1 MSILPVAA
9 TVLFVGHSLIGPQ
22 LPGLV
27 EAALR
32 AGGHVHPVEAQV
44 INGSPLS
51 WNWDHSAEAEG
62 VDGRAVLARGG
73 VGALVLTEGLPLA
86 FQITWNDTAGQIAQW
101 GKAARAASPEARI
114 YLLETWHDLDSGTPV
129 DGDPNSRL
137 SWRERLDAD
146 LPAWEQAAAAA
157 SAQLGGAPVQ
167 LIPAGQAM
175 ARMADAIARG
185 EVPGLT
191 SPQDLFEDKIHP
203 NAKGLYFVAMVNVAA
218 LTGASPEGLPAK
230 LTRTWASRD
239 AVISDELAA
248 VMQRIAWEAVS
259 GYKSPS
265 PEALAVVEQAQPVQ
279 AAVAEPATAPP
290 PPPAANAA
298 LPDGLTPITNPSLAM
313 NLAGVNDWT
322 VEQPFLD
329 VMKTARPWIGHLP
342 GQWGG
347 WGHDELAKGGYLD
360 AEGWPKAMPP
370 ELSAIATVMLTDLPP
385 DAGGIAGRYLLRYEG
400 QGNLSV
406 GGRGQVVQSI
416 PGRVLFDFTPGEGP
430 VIVTIDR
437 IDPADPIR
445 RITVVREDRAGL
457 LDAGQIFN
465 PDFLTRM
472 RGVKMLRFM
481 DWMATN
487 GSPLVSADQLP
498 QAADYTWARVG
509 VPMAAMVA
517 LANELQADAW
527 FNVPHKADDGLARA
541 LAEAARDGLAPGRR
555 AWVEYSNE
563 VWNWGF
569 EQAHWADEQGKTRWG
584 DADKAVW
591 MQFYGHRAA
600 EIADIWADAFGAEA
614 PDRLVRVITTQT
626 GWKGLEEALLTS
638 PPSVAEGRPMP
649 ATRFDA
655 YAVTGYFGGSLGSEA
670 GAALV
675 KGWLEQTGSGPGN
688 YDGALKL
695 AARELRDGSLSGSE
709 DGSLKGLRD
718 LFAYQAQV
726 ASAYGLDLVMYEG
739 GSHAAAAPA
748 LNDDV
753 ALNGF
758 LSALNYSPEMGEL
771 YEELLADWARVS
783 AAPFAAYND
792 IAAPSKWGGWGALRH
807 LADENPRW
815 QALAKGCGTC

>member
-9 TVLFVGHSLIGPQ
+9 TVLFVGHSLIGPD

-27 EAALR
+27 QAALQ
-32 AGGHVHPVEAQV
+32 AGGHPVPVAAQV
-44 INGSPLS
+44 MNGAPLS

-62 VDGRAVLARGG
+62 VDGRALLARGG

-86 FQITWNDTAGQIAQW
+86 FQVAWNDTAGQVAQW
-101 GKAARAASPEARI
+101 GQAARAASPEARV
-114 YLLETWHDLDSGTPV
+114 YLLETWHELDSGTPV

-175 ARMADAIARG
+175 AQLADAIGQG

-191 SPQDLFEDKIHP
+191 TPQDLFADDIHP
-203 NAKGLYFVAMVNVAA
+203 NAKGLYFLAMVNVAA

-230 LTRTWASRD
+230 LTRTWPSRD
-239 AVISDELAA
+239 AVIADDLAA

-259 GYKSPS
+259 GYRP
-265 PEALAVVEQAQPVQ
+265 
-279 AAVAEPATAPP
+279 AARPVAEAPASAGAGSL
-290 PPPAANAA
+290 PPPAAPTPAA
-298 LPDGLTPITNPSLAM
+298 ATPAPSMPDGLTPITNPALAM
-313 NLAGVNDWT
+313 NLAGVTDWS

-347 WGHDELAKGGYLD
+347 WGHDDLARGGYLD

-370 ELSAIATVMLTDLPP
+370 DLSAIATVMLTDLPP
-385 DAGGIAGRYLLRYEG
+385 DAGGVAGRYLLRYQG
-400 QGNLSV
+400 QGSLSV
-406 GGRGQVVQSI
+406 GGRAQVVQAE

-430 VIVTIDR
+430 VIVTLEKT
-437 IDPADPIR
+437 DPADPIR
-445 RITVVREDRAGL
+445 HITVVREDRAAL
-457 LDAGQIFN
+457 LDQGQVFN
-465 PDFLTRM
+465 PDFLARL

-487 GSPLVSADQLP
+487 ASPLVSADQLP
-498 QAADYTWARVG
+498 QATDYTWARVG
-509 VPMAAMVA
+509 VPMQIMVA

-527 FNVPHKADDGLARA
+527 FNVPHKADDGLART

-569 EQAHWADEQGKTRWG
+569 DQAHWADEQGKARWG

-600 EIADIWADAFGAEA
+600 EVADIWAEVFAAA

-626 GWKGLEEALLTS
+626 GWKGLEEAMLTS

-655 YAVTGYFGGSLGSEA
+655 YAVTGYFGGPLGSEP

-675 KGWLEQTGSGPGN
+675 HGWLDQTGAGPGN
-688 YDGALKL
+688 YDAALKL
-695 AARELRDGSLSGSE
+695 AEQELRDGSLSGSA
-709 DGSLKGLRD
+709 DGSLAGLRD
-718 LFAYQAQV
+718 LLSYQAQV
-726 ASAYGLDLVMYEG
+726 AGAYGLDLVMYEG
-739 GSHAAAAPA
+739 GSHAAAAPGLSDDAA
-748 LNDDV
+748 LND
-753 ALNGF
+753 F
-758 LSALNYSPEMGEL
+758 LSALNYSPQMGAL
-771 YEELLADWARVS
+771 YDQLLADWAAIS
-783 AAPFAAYND
+783 PAPFTAYTD

-807 LADENPRW
+807 LWDDNPRW
-815 QALAKGCGTC
+815 QALAKGCGAC